1 MGTTIAASA
10 PGVFLFAI
18 ASGLQ
23 KRMKSRIE
31 AIPLIDRLKASLKGL
46 PQFLSSRL
54 HRLAPPHLNIG
65 LGRVQ
70 DLYDILREDHLFC
83 PDHGGVVR

>member
-23 KRMKSRIE
+23 KRMKTRIE
-31 AIPLIDRLKASLKGL
+31 AIPIIDRLKAGLKGL
-46 PQFLSSRL
+46 AQLLSSRL
-54 HRLAPPHLNIG
+54 HSLAL
-65 LGRVQ
+65 LTT
-70 DLYDILREDHLFC
+70 
-83 PDHGGVVR
+83 

>member
-23 KRMKSRIE
+23 KRMKTRIE
-31 AIPLIDRLKASLKGL
+31 AIPLIDCLKAGIKGL
-46 PQFLSSRL
+46 AQFLSSRL
-54 HRLAPPHLNIG
+54 HSLAPPHLNTG

-70 DLYDILREDHLFC
+70 DLYDILCKDHLFC
-83 PDHGGVVR
+83 PNYGGVVR

>member
-1 MGTTIAASA
+1 MCAAIPA
-10 PGVFLFAI
+10 CALGIVPFAI

-23 KRMKSRIE
+23 KGMKTRIE

-54 HRLAPPHLNIG
+54 HCLAPPHLNTG

>member
-23 KRMKSRIE
+23 KRMETRIE
-31 AIPLIDRLKASLKGL
+31 AIPLINRLKAGLKGL
-46 PQFLSSRL
+46 AQLLSSRL
-54 HRLAPPHLNIG
+54 HSLAL
-65 LGRVQ
+65 LTT
-70 DLYDILREDHLFC
+70 
-83 PDHGGVVR
+83 

>member
-1 MGTTIAASA
+1 MRTTIPAHAL
-10 PGVFLFAI
+10 GIRLFAI

-46 PQFLSSRL
+46 PQFLSVRL
-54 HRLAPPHLNIG
+54 HSLAPLTTSTQG
-65 LGRVQ
+65 
-70 DLYDILREDHLFC
+70 
-83 PDHGGVVR
+83 

>member
-23 KRMKSRIE
+23 KRMKTRIK
-31 AIPLIDRLKASLKGL
+31 AIPLIDRLKAGLEGL
-46 PQFLSSRL
+46 PQFRSSWL
-54 HRLAPPHLNIG
+54 HGLASLPS
-65 LGRVQ
+65 
-70 DLYDILREDHLFC
+70 C
-83 PDHGGVVR
+83 PQG